1 VSITVRAIVKGALKK
16 LGVLAIGREPTAAE
30 AQDALEILQ
39 GLYREL
45 VGQGVFG
52 RLVDV
57 LITTDTYNAR
67 EQERVVLNS
76 SVSGASVTLP
86 VEITQSL
93 LSAPPYYDAAWF
105 DPYATDWD
113 YGHGGVTAEPLPRPP
128 RDGACIVVTDVN
140 SSFEKYYLYD
150 ANRAYWVLLDDLTLD
165 SVAPLSGRYQNGLM
179 AMLGLRMAAPFG
191 VEPSPVLQGECN
203 TFRYALSTK
212 FDRSRRAAVAEYF

>member
-1 VSITVRAIVKGALKK
+1 VSITTRAIVKGALKK
-16 LGVLAIGREPTAAE
+16 LGVLAIGREPTAAQ

-67 EQERVVLNS
+67 EQERVVCDLA
-76 SVSGASVTLP
+76 GGCTVTLP
-86 VEITQSL
+86 ETITQSL

-128 RDGACIVVTDVN
+128 RDGACIVIADVY
-140 SSFEKYYLYD
+140 SDCEEYYVYD
-150 ANRAYWVLLDDLTLD
+150 ANRAYWVRLDGLTLD
-165 SVAPLSGRYQNGLM
+165 SAAPLSGRYQNGLM